1 MTSFG
6 DSETTYG
13 VIHIPE
19 VFNNYMQYLLQ
30 RNWYAPQIW
39 SILILVIFTAL
50 IKQGFGVHFSN
61 SFTGELTELLVF
73 IYVDN
78 FDLIQSGENV
88 DTTRQ
93 DMQYALS
100 KLEELVEVTVGYL
113 LFNKSAWYLVE
124 YK

>member
-1 MTSFG
+1 M
-6 DSETTYG
+6 
-13 VIHIPE
+13 
-19 VFNNYMQYLLQ
+19 
-30 RNWYAPQIW
+30 
-39 SILILVIFTAL
+39 
-50 IKQGFGVHFSN
+50 
-61 SFTGELTELLVF
+61 
-73 IYVDN
+73 DN